1 MITVVFLVKATGTK
15 VTRQFESSYQA
26 RLFANK
32 LKHSRKCSLISCTYG
47 A

>member
-1 MITVVFLVKATGTK
+1 MITVVFLIKATGAR
-15 VTRQFESSYQA
+15 VTRQFESPYQA
-26 RLFANK
+26 RLFVNK